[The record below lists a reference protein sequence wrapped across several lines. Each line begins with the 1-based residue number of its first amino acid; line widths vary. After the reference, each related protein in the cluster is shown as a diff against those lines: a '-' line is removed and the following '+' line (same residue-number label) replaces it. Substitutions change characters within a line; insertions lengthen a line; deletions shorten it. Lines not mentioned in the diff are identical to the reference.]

1 MERMEHFRGKLL
13 DGDQVFLDS
22 VEGYLGS
29 HTMSSGHKTWFG
41 NFELPTE
48 QRASV
53 CPSIRYKLVFTDGR
67 IGELY
72 IDIHDSNTP
81 GKCTAEFQLIG
92 ALKEKKSLKTY

>member
-13 DGDQVFLDS
+13 DGDQVFLDP
-22 VEGYLGS
+22 VEGHLGS
-29 HTMSSGHKTWFG
+29 HTMTSGHKTWFG

-48 QRASV
+48 QRANVS
-53 CPSIRYKLVFTDGR
+53 PSIRYKLVFSDGR
-67 IGELY
+67 SGELY

-92 ALKEKKSLKTY
+92 GLKEKKSLKNY